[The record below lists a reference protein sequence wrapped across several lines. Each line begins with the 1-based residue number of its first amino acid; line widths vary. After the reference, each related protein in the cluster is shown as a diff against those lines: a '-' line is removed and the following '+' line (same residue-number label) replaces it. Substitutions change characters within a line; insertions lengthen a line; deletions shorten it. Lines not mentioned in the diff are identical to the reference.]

1 MAITKEDLSD
11 FIRFADEKLANGGTG
26 SLVELA
32 CEWQLRQPAEELH
45 PDNFV
50 LEADP
55 ATIRK
60 LAEAFP
66 DNGDE
71 HPLPSGNSHRG
82 GVTTAEM
89 IGRAVLAAARAA
101 RR

>member
-1 MAITKEDLSD
+1 MTVNKEDLRD
-11 FIRFADEKLANGGTG
+11 FTRFVEDKLANGGGG

-32 CEWQLRQPAEELH
+32 CEWQLQQPTEQSD
-45 PDNFV
+45 PDNLV
-50 LEADP
+50 IEADP
-55 ATIRK
+55 ETMRK

-66 DNGDE
+66 GKHEAHQLQDAISN
-71 HPLPSGNSHRG
+71 RR

-101 RR
+101 RK